1 MRWFLGIAVPSVAL
15 LLAFVSCE
23 RRARVIP
30 VRKMEKIYREMF
42 IADQWLEENP
52 DKRTMADTTWF
63 YEPIFEK
70 YGFSSRDYQT
80 SVEHYLNDPKRYAEM
95 LGRVV
100 DGLNAERN
108 VLNKK
113 LTLESRLRREA
124 DSLARARLAAS
135 VRPFP
140 SFPEILGSSSMTD
153 RICVELDSNW
163 VYCPVPVVEDTVF
176 LGPELIIRDTASAHV
191 GDTLAKAHKIQDHVT
206 FHRLSEEEIK
216 LPDKTLRKLPIV
228 K

>member
-153 RICVELDSNW
+153 RICVELDS
-163 VYCPVPVVEDTVF
+163 VF